1 MILLSVSLYML
12 CTKQLFVHF
21 HLDKKAAKWIKYFRK
36 LIHHKISVILQRR
49 IKCLELGDQEGG
61 TRKIFKKKN
70 KEKTIQTD
78 QEKNKYKRG
87 KREANQRK
95 LVFCDI

>member
-1 MILLSVSLYML
+1 M
-12 CTKQLFVHF
+12 
-21 HLDKKAAKWIKYFRK
+21 
-36 LIHHKISVILQRR
+36 
-49 IKCLELGDQEGG
+49 ELGDQEGG
-61 TRKIFKKKN
+61 TRKIFKKKKN

-87 KREANQRK
+87 KREANRGK

>member
-1 MILLSVSLYML
+1 ML
-12 CTKQLFVHF
+12 CTKQLFLHF
-21 HLDKKAAKWIKYFRK
+21 HLDKAAKWIKYFRK
-36 LIHHKISVILQRR
+36 LIHHKISVILQKR

-61 TRKIFKKKN
+61 TRKIFKKKKN

-87 KREANQRK
+87 KREANRGK

>member
-1 MILLSVSLYML
+1 MILRSVSLYML
-12 CTKQLFVHF
+12 CTKQLFLHF
-21 HLDKKAAKWIKYFRK
+21 HLDKAAKWIKYFRK

-87 KREANQRK
+87 KREANRGK